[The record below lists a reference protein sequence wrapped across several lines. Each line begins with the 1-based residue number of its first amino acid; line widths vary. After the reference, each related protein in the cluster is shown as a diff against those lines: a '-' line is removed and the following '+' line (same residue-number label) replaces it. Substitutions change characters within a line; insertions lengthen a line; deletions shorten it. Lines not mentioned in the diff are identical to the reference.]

1 MPEKDLLRHDR
12 KDSSGHESSRE
23 SIRSRSRDAPDTTQ
37 WRSLMTGMDICSQR
51 STGRRR
57 RSWSGCD
64 VQVVPVHD
72 RHHGDS
78 QPEFPCRA
86 IPAGIRR
93 YLGIASG
100 GLRAVNRCRV
110 QAFHCSDIVGS
121 GGPDGGPPERVQ
133 QTDKLLL
140 LALGQR
146 NMEFPRSPQAPEEVQ
161 TQRMFP
167 R

>member
-1 MPEKDLLRHDR
+1 
-12 KDSSGHESSRE
+12 
-23 SIRSRSRDAPDTTQ
+23 
-37 WRSLMTGMDICSQR
+37 MTGA
-51 STGRRR
+51 T
-57 RSWSGCD
+57 
-64 VQVVPVHD
+64 
-72 RHHGDS
+72 GDS

-86 IPAGIRR
+86 IPAGIMR

-100 GLRAVNRCRV
+100 GLRGVNRCRV

-133 QTDKLLL
+133 QTDELLL
-140 LALGQR
+140 LTLGQR
-146 NMEFPRSPQAPEEVQ
+146 NMEFSRSPQAPEEVQ